1 MPTADDDAGFAAAVE
16 PFRGELTA
24 HCYRLLGSVHDAEDV
39 VQETYLRAWRAREQY
54 DERRASLRTWLY
66 RIATN
71 AGLTVLRGRARRP
84 LPSGLVAE
92 TDPRSPFELG
102 EVPWLQPIPTA
113 RVPDADPSTLR
124 LAFVAA
130 LQHLSPR
137 QRAVLVLRDVL
148 DFSAA
153 ETAEVL
159 DTTVVSVNSAL
170 LRARSSLARA
180 DADSA
185 REPDEAERRRWV
197 DRYTAAFVAADVEAL
212 KRLLAADVVMEMPP
226 MTNWFTGPAH
236 YGVFMTWVYDANGTD
251 WRTLPVDVNGGAGF
265 AAYVLREDGRYHR
278 HTLQV
283 LAISGRGA
291 GVTRNSVFIEDE
303 VLDAFGLPSTVA
315 R

>member
-1 MPTADDDAGFAAAVE
+1 MTTYDDPGFAAAVE

-24 HCYRLLGSVHDAEDV
+24 HCYRMLGSVQDAEDV
-39 VQETYLRAWRAREQY
+39 VQETYLRAWRARDQY
-54 DERRASLRTWLY
+54 DEQRASLRTWLY

-71 AGLTVLRGRARRP
+71 AGLTALRGRGRRP
-84 LPSGLVAE
+84 LPSGLVPE

-102 EVPWLQPIPTA
+102 EVPWLQPIPSA
-113 RVPDADPSTLR
+113 RVPDADPASLR

-153 ETAEVL
+153 ETADVL

-170 LRARSSLARA
+170 LRARSAMSRA
-180 DADSA
+180 DADRT
-185 REPDEAERRRWV
+185 REPDEAERRVWI

-226 MTNWFTGPAH
+226 MTNWFTGPEK
-236 YGVFMTWVYDANGTD
+236 YGVFMDWVYTANGTD
-251 WRTLPVDVNGGAGF
+251 WRTLPVEVNGGRGF
-265 AAYVLREDGRYHR
+265 AAYVRKDDGRYHR

-283 LAISGRGA
+283 LAFSPTGE
-291 GVTRNSVFIEDE
+291 GVTRNSVFVEAD